1 MEPYQD
7 STILPLPTG
16 DAGVAL
22 TLSHLRQFVTQ
33 AQTSELAHA
42 AVQDALALTPEKS
55 PQAEA
60 AALLAWVR
68 ARYRYT
74 LDPVEVELVRD
85 PRYLLRQ
92 IQTQGM
98 FYGDCDDASVLVA
111 ALLETA
117 GYPTRF
123 VVQGDTGDS
132 FAHVLV
138 EVDLDGAWTAVDPT
152 NRSAALGWAP
162 PGPGREARERRLSML
177 GQYDAATEA
186 AIAASL
192 TGEMGT
198 GGFTDQGLPET
209 STTPAPAAGAAGS
222 SVSDFFTSLFSP
234 STVQQALAV
243 AERVGLYKPIIGY
256 NADGSPIY
264 GATIPATGTAAAFT
278 SLTATLGGLPTWL
291 WLVGGVG
298 VLLVMRG
305 GRRRR

>member
-7 STILPLPTG
+7 RTILPLPTG
-16 DAGVAL
+16 DAGVSL

-68 ARYRYT
+68 SRYRYT

-98 FYGDCDDASVLVA
+98 FYGDCDDAATLLA
-111 ALLETA
+111 TLLETA

-123 VVQGDTGDS
+123 VVQGDVGDS
-132 FAHVLV
+132 YSHILV
-138 EVDLDGAWTAVDPT
+138 EVDLDGIWTAADVT
-152 NRSAALGWAP
+152 NRNATLGWAP
-162 PGPGREARERRLSML
+162 PSPGREARERRLPML

-192 TGEMGT
+192 GGEMGT
-198 GGFTDQGLPET
+198 GGGTDQGAVET
-209 STTPAPAAGAAGS
+209 VTAPAAGAAGS
-222 SVSDFFTSLFSP
+222 SVSDFFSSLFSP
-234 STVQQALAV
+234 ATVQSALSV
-243 AERVGLYKPIIGY
+243 AERVGLYKPIAGY
-256 NADGSPIY
+256 DASGNPIY
-264 GATIPATGTAAAFT
+264 AAALPSSVTQAAFSGLTT
-278 SLTATLGGLPTWL
+278 SLGGLPTWL

>member
-7 STILPLPTG
+7 RTILPLPTG
-16 DAGVAL
+16 DAGVSL
-22 TLSHLRQFVTQ
+22 TLSHLRQFVVQ
-33 AQTSELAHA
+33 SQTSELAHA

-68 ARYRYT
+68 SRYRYT

-98 FYGDCDDASVLVA
+98 FYGDCDDASVLLA

-123 VVQGDTGDS
+123 VVQGDAGDS

-138 EVDLDGAWTAVDPT
+138 EVDLDGAWTAADLT

-162 PGPGREARERRLSML
+162 PSPGREARERRLSML

-192 TGEMGT
+192 GGEMGT
-198 GGFTDQGLPET
+198 GGGTDQGAVET
-209 STTPAPAAGAAGS
+209 VTAPAAGAAGS
-222 SVSDFFTSLFSP
+222 SVSDFFSALFAP
-234 STVQQALAV
+234 STVQQVLAV
-243 AERVGLYKPIIGY
+243 AERVGVYRPVTGY
-256 NADGSPIY
+256 NADGTPIY
-264 GATIPATGTAAAFT
+264 GATVPLTGASAAFS